1 MKKLITIVFLFLLE
15 NTYATIYYVSN
26 AGNDANNGD
35 AAGTSWRTL
44 NKVNS
49 ASFRAGDSILF
60 KRGDAFYGI
69 SEEGHLVLM
78 AF

>member
-35 AAGTSWRTL
+35 AAGTFLENFKQSKFRIISRWRQH
-44 NKVNS
+44 
-49 ASFRAGDSILF
+49 FI
-60 KRGDAFYGI
+60 
-69 SEEGHLVLM
+69 
-78 AF
+78 